1 MEKNKNID
9 MEKIN
14 NEYRAKGVSE
24 SVINFATN
32 NRDLLLKLSD
42 DNFDGTKNDAS
53 NEE

>member
-14 NEYRAKGVSE
+14 NEYRAAGGSE
-24 SVINFATN
+24 AVIKFATN
-32 NRDLLLKLSD
+32 NRDLLAKLSD
-42 DNFDGTKNDAS
+42 DNFDDTKNDTS